1 LNESILIIYNKGER
15 MKRIIEDNEAGMI
28 SLMGKRVTFFCA
40 NYIYTGVLTGI
51 NDTCVE
57 ITDPAIVFETG
68 PFSDEK
74 YSDEQQLPMK
84 KHFIQ
89 TGLIESFGAKDVD

>member
-1 LNESILIIYNKGER
+1 MIKIV
-15 MKRIIEDNEAGMI
+15 EDKEGGLI

-40 NYIYTGVLTGI
+40 NYIYTGVLTGV

-68 PFSDEK
+68 PFTDKK
-74 YSDEQQLPMK
+74 YTDEQKLPMG

-89 TGLIESFGAKDVD
+89 MGLIESFGVKNVE